1 MDKTTGDER
10 AALETKVMKV
20 AKTYDENLAITFGK
34 NGSRGTT
41 SSITK
46 LEKLLVQLNSSDSQ
60 TVIGKVKSVTWEF
73 ISNLKET
80 Y

>member
-10 AALETKVMKV
+10 AALEIKVTKI
-20 AKTYDENLAITFGK
+20 AKAYDENLAVTFGK

-41 SSITK
+41 VSITK
-46 LEKLLVQLNSSDSQ
+46 LEKLLVQLNFSDSQ
-60 TVIGKVKSVTWEF
+60 TVTGKVKSITWEF

-80 Y
+80 